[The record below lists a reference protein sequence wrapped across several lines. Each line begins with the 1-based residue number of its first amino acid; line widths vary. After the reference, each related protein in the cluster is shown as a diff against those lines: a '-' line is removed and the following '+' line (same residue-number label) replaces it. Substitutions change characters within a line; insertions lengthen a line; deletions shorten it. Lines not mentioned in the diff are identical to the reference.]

1 MKAIPLLIS
10 CGILGHEIQ
19 HLIRR
24 NSWAIDCHLLP
35 SKLHFD
41 YDLLEKSLV
50 AVLSRFPDRRA
61 IVVYG
66 TCHPGIDRIIERAG
80 GIRVP
85 CQNCVEMLLGHEEF
99 TRELA
104 EGAYFLLE
112 EWAMQWEEM
121 LERTFGTG
129 PVAREIFRSD
139 RRYLLALQTPC
150 SSDFRKKAEAAAET
164 IGLPL
169 RHRHVALDNLEK
181 LLLNE
186 LVRAGFGI

>member
-1 MKAIPLLIS
+1 MKPTPLLIS
-10 CGILGHEIQ
+10 CGILGQEIQ

-24 NSWAIDCHLLP
+24 NSWSIECHFLP
-35 SKLHFD
+35 SSLHFD
-41 YDLLEKSLV
+41 FDLLEKALV
-50 AVLSRFPDRRA
+50 TTLSRFPGRRT

-66 TCHPGIDRIIERAG
+66 TCHPGIDRIVEQAG

-112 EWAMQWEEM
+112 EWAMHWEEM

-150 SSDFRKKAEAAAET
+150 SSDFRKQAGAAAET
-164 IGLPL
+164 VGLPL
-169 RHRHVALDNLEK
+169 RQRHVSLDHLEK

-186 LVRAGFGI
+186 LARAGFET